1 MMDDVVHERW
11 KVEVTR
17 HLGGE
22 ERKT

>member
-1 MMDDVVHERW
+1 MDDVVHERW